1 MTAENVQSL
10 PPEEQTGL
18 TRRRTRGG
26 AFALAFLAAF
36 LSVLLSVVL
45 GMGLAMA
52 VVENSA
58 RFVPSY
64 EKTDLTPY
72 LEKETLSEEDYE
84 LLYHQTGLT
93 RLGVDALEDRSE
105 LLDYQE
111 NFFFEGVRAHSM
123 AAVTTPRCVLQTEEG
138 ADFYAKLVPLQEG
151 DILVTSTC
159 HTFGWRNGHAAIV
172 VDAESRRVLEAT
184 GPGCNSTLGTANWFA
199 HGTNFMVLRLKGAS
213 REERK
218 EIASWAG
225 NNLRGIEYSLFTGFF
240 NAKDQSDG
248 PKTTHCSHL
257 VWQAYK
263 RFGYDIDSDGGPLVT
278 CNDIARSELLE
289 VVQVYGFDPDTLW

>member
-1 MTAENVQSL
+1 MTAENFDSL
-10 PPEEQTGL
+10 S
-18 TRRRTRGG
+18 RRQRALVKRKTRGG
-26 AFALAFLAAF
+26 AFGLAFFAAF
-36 LSVLLSVVL
+36 FSALLSVVI

-72 LEKETLSEEDYE
+72 LEKEALSEEDYE

-111 NFFFEGVRAHSM
+111 NFFFEGVKAHTM
-123 AAVTTPRCVLQTEEG
+123 AAETTPRCVLQTEEG
-138 ADFYAKLVPLQEG
+138 TGFYAKVVPLQEG

-172 VDAESRRVLEAT
+172 VDAESRRVLEAS
-184 GPGCNSTLGTANWFA
+184 GPGSKSSLGTVNWFA
-199 HGTNFMVLRLKGAS
+199 HGTNFLVLRLKGAS

-240 NAKDQSDG
+240 NAKDQSSE

-257 VWQAYK
+257 VWQAFK

-289 VVQVYGFDPDTLW
+289 VVQVYGFDPDELW

>member
-36 LSVLLSVVL
+36 FSALLSVVL

-199 HGTNFMVLRLKGAS
+199 HGANFMVLRLKGAS
-213 REERK
+213 QEERK

-240 NAKDQSDG
+240 NAKDQSSD

-263 RFGYDIDSDGGPLVT
+263 AFGYDIDSDGGPLVT

-289 VVQVYGFDPDTLW
+289 VVQVYGFDPDALW

>member
-36 LSVLLSVVL
+36 FSALLSVVL

-72 LEKETLSEEDYE
+72 LEKETLPEEDYE

-138 ADFYAKLVPLQEG
+138 ADFYAKIVPLQDG

-159 HTFGWRNGHAAIV
+159 HTSAG
-172 VDAESRRVLEAT
+172 AT
-184 GPGCNSTLGTANWFA
+184 GMPPS
-199 HGTNFMVLRLKGAS
+199 
-213 REERK
+213 
-218 EIASWAG
+218 SWMRRA
-225 NNLRGIEYSLFTGFF
+225 
-240 NAKDQSDG
+240 AA
-248 PKTTHCSHL
+248 CSNPP
-257 VWQAYK
+257 AP
-263 RFGYDIDSDGGPLVT
+263 DAT
-278 CNDIARSELLE
+278 ARSARRI
-289 VVQVYGFDPDTLW
+289 GSRTARTSWCCA

>member
-1 MTAENVQSL
+1 MTAERLDSL
-10 PPEEQTGL
+10 S
-18 TRRRTRGG
+18 RRQRALVKRKTRGG
-26 AFALAFLAAF
+26 AFALAFFAAF
-36 LSVLLSVVL
+36 LCVLLSVVL

-58 RFVPSY
+58 RVVPSY
-64 EKTDLTPY
+64 EKVDLTPY
-72 LEKETLSEEDYE
+72 LGKETLSEEDYE

-111 NFFFEGVRAHSM
+111 NFFFEGVKTHEM
-123 AAVTTPRCVLQTEEG
+123 AAETTPRCVLQTEEG
-138 ADFYAKLVPLQEG
+138 TGFYAKVVPLQEG

-184 GPGCNSTLGTANWFA
+184 GPGSKSSLGTVNWFA
-199 HGTNFMVLRLKGAS
+199 HGANFLVLRLKGAS

-240 NAKDQSDG
+240 NAKDQSSD

-257 VWQAYK
+257 VWQAFK

-289 VVQVYGFDPDTLW
+289 VVQVYGFAPDELW

>member
-26 AFALAFLAAF
+26 AFALAFFAAF
-36 LSVLLSVVL
+36 LCVLLSVVL

-58 RFVPSY
+58 RVVPSY
-64 EKTDLTPY
+64 EKVDLTPY
-72 LEKETLSEEDYE
+72 LEKEILSEEDYE

-199 HGTNFMVLRLKGAS
+199 HGTNFIVLRLKGAS
-213 REERK
+213 LEERK

-225 NNLRGIEYSLFTGFF
+225 NNRQRSERRPEDDALQPPCVAGVQALRLR
-240 NAKDQSDG
+240 
-248 PKTTHCSHL
+248 H
-257 VWQAYK
+257 
-263 RFGYDIDSDGGPLVT
+263 RFGRRA
-278 CNDIARSELLE
+278 ARHLQRHCAERPFRSRAGVRLRPRRA
-289 VVQVYGFDPDTLW
+289 VVRK